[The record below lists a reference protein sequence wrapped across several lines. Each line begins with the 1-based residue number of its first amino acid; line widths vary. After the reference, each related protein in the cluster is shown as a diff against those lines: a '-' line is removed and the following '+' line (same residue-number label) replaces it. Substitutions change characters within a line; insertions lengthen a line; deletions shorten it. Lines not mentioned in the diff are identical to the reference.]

1 MIRNCNYCSTEY
13 QAEARYVNRGQGLT
27 CSRSCGY
34 KYAAQLR
41 TVEHK
46 PNTSCGWCQA
56 PLWRKPSALA
66 KTDKFYCNKE
76 CMDFAIRSGELRTGL
91 NSAQPRCI
99 RCNKITFGANG
110 KCRSCTN
117 TDTIEAWLSGNN
129 DVTLIRSKTTGLP
142 IDTRS
147 FVKRHLIETRGDKCE
162 DCGFSGVNRKT
173 GNSIIQMDHIN
184 GNCFD
189 NTPENLKLLCP
200 NCHAMTET
208 YGSLNKGS
216 GRAHRRKSGR
226 GPIAV

>member
-13 QAEARYVNRGQGLT
+13 QAEARYLNRGQGLT

-34 KYAAQLR
+34 KYAARLR

-46 PNTSCGWCQA
+46 PNTSCSWCQA

-66 KTDKFYCNKE
+66 ARSKFFCNKE
-76 CMDFAIRSGELRTGL
+76 CQNHAVAGGLLRVGPEP
-91 NSAQPRCI
+91 AGKKPRVLKGSVYQQ
-99 RCNKITFGANG
+99 NVTK
-110 KCRSCTN
+110 
-117 TDTIEAWLSGNN
+117 WLDGNN
-129 DVTLIRSKTTGLP
+129 DVTLYRSKTTGLP
-142 IDTRS
+142 VDTRS

-173 GNSIIQMDHIN
+173 GNSIIQMDHVN

-189 NTPENLKLLCP
+189 NTPKNLKLLCP

-208 YGSLNKGS
+208 YGALNRGS
-216 GRAHRRKSGR
+216 GRAHRRKSDR
-226 GPIAV
+226 GPIPA